1 MRIEIS
7 TEKKY
12 FNVSFEKED
21 EEKNKH
27 DIFYELSVLLADATE
42 DLIIHLFDSES
53 IDQEQKMASIF
64 LERTEIILLKK
75 YNEVQNE
82 IDRVMEAEK
91 QHCIFLE
98 KAYNSFKEKNN
109 ITDEEILV
117 RFSQYKS
124 NPENVEY
131 RAIMDEDQDL
141 IKVGIVDK
149 KTKEFILVIDDL
161 VLSEELKASN
171 GTDRSNFAKATAVKV
186 LRLVDEAAGKK
197 FLEKPPLESFHQIM
211 TTKK

>member
-98 KAYNSFKEKNN
+98 KAYNSFKEKHK
-109 ITDEEILV
+109 ITDAQILEM
-117 RFSQYKS
+117 FSQYK
-124 NPENVEY
+124 PENVEY

-149 KTKEFILVIDDL
+149 NTKEFILVIDDL

-211 TTKK
+211 TTRK